1 MYQRLLTAVLAMA
14 LIAVLT
20 IPVKAESDDAVYS
33 EQRELSVDIDGVNTL
48 RIDAGAGRLEVKGVE
63 GGTQIAVRAHVLVYD
78 ANPKRAREYVADDL
92 QLSLERA
99 GGAALLESG
108 FDGRMGFGG
117 SGVVHLEVQ
126 VPRGLELEIDKGS
139 GSTLIE
145 GTASKI
151 RIDDGSGSLQIRDSG
166 ALHVDDGSG
175 SLRIT
180 DAAGDVYIDDG
191 SGSIRVSNVS
201 GNLTV
206 DDGSGSIT
214 VRDIQG
220 DFMVV
225 DDGSGSVNYTNVAGS
240 VDIDD

>member
-1 MYQRLLTAVLAMA
+1 MYQRLLTAVLAAA
-14 LIAVLT
+14 LIAVFT
-20 IPVKAESDDAVYS
+20 IPVNAESGDAAYS
-33 EQRELSVDIDGVNTL
+33 EQRELSIDTGGVSVL
-48 RIDAGAGRLEVKGVE
+48 RIDAGAGRLEVRGVE
-63 GGTQIAVRAHVLVYD
+63 GGTQIAVRADVLVYD
-78 ANPKRAREYVADDL
+78 TSEKRAREYVADDL
-92 QLSLERA
+92 KLSLER
-99 GGAALLESG
+99 GRGAAVLLSG
-108 FDGRMGFGG
+108 FDGGMGFGG
-117 SGVVHLEVQ
+117 SGVVHLEVE

-139 GSTLIE
+139 GSTVIE

-151 RIDDGSGSLQIRDSG
+151 RIDDGSGSLKIRDSG

-175 SLRIT
+175 SLNIS

-191 SGSIRVSNVS
+191 SGSIRVANVS

-225 DDGSGSVNYTNVAGS
+225 DDGSGSVNYTNVAGT